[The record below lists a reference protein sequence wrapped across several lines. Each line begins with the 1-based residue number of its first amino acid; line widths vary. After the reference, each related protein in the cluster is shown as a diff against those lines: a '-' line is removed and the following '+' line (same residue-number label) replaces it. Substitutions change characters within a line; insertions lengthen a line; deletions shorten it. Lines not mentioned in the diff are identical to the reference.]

1 MVKSK
6 RTEQCGFYN
15 GFAHGKEKSLGALY
29 NRAFRG
35 ARQAACIERA
45 EASNLHC
52 LPGEDT
58 KIFLSPRKSAAATK
72 QPSLHFII
80 LLSLF
85 HGQLVPIFSNVKK
98 NLQISGEETLF
109 FFALVRRASLESLLL
124 KNVFKGL
131 STINIHMF
139 RDSRLDLSLL
149 DVKKPRVIT
158 SNSNSHL
165 QGNKGWLTRSDGS
178 QSCVALSFPF
188 FLSSSLSPPL
198 SLADDSGCVHEI
210 FNYDWLAGGQCLAN
224 GVRLKGP

>member
-1 MVKSK
+1 MVSWCQFS
-6 RTEQCGFYN
+6 RMW
-15 GFAHGKEKSLGALY
+15 
-29 NRAFRG
+29 R
-35 ARQAACIERA
+35 
-45 EASNLHC
+45 
-52 LPGEDT
+52 
-58 KIFLSPRKSAAATK
+58 KIST
-72 QPSLHFII
+72 
-80 LLSLF
+80 
-85 HGQLVPIFSNVKK
+85 
-98 NLQISGEETLF
+98 ISGEETLF

-139 RDSRLDLSLL
+139 RDSRLDLSPL

-158 SNSNSHL
+158 SNSSSLL
-165 QGNKGWLTRSDGS
+165 QVNKGWLTRSDGS

-224 GVRLKGP
+224 GVRLKGPWKALHNTGERGKDSSRFNEEKRSRKKGAKEEGGEDESTKEQKKLN